1 MDTTRFDTLTRFLVT
16 SPSRRAALGGLA
28 GSTLFALLTRSGWLE
43 QDVAAKRRKKK
54 CKKCGPCRKC
64 KKGKCKPKPDGTV
77 CGGGATCQQGD
88 CICATECCSDA
99 NCPLDQVCDGGQC
112 VDEGCPPGQKV
123 CQGGCIADS
132 QCCGDCPQN
141 QTCCT
146 NLGECKDLRND
157 ADFCGQCANGQCPG
171 GAVCANGECGLTC
184 ISVGQACFGDTCFCG
199 NRVDPNHAGQQVCA
213 EISPFTCDTVTTCDD
228 DADCAPAT
236 LGFREVC
243 VSGLCAGK
251 NVCADPCA

>member
-1 MDTTRFDTLTRFLVT
+1 MDSKHFDQLARVFGIGA
-16 SPSRRAALGGLA
+16 PSTRRAALGILAALGL
-28 GSTLFALLTRSGWLE
+28 GSSLA
-43 QDVAAKRRKKK
+43 DDADAKRRKKK
-54 CKKCGPCRKC
+54 KCKNCGPCRKC
-64 KKGKCKPKPDGTV
+64 KRGKCKPKPDGTA
-77 CGGGATCQQGD
+77 CGACATCL
-88 CICATECCSDA
+88 A
-99 NCPLDQVCDGGQC
+99 GQC
-112 VDEGCPPGQKV
+112 VAGCPDGQICQGNTCECPPGQKP

-132 QCCGDCPQN
+132 QCCGGCPQN
-141 QTCCT
+141 QVCCT
-146 NLGECKDLRND
+146 NLGECKDTRND

-171 GAVCANGECGLTC
+171 GAICANGECGLTC
-184 ISVGQACFGDTCFCG
+184 NTVGQACFGDTCFCG

-236 LGFREVC
+236 LGFREIC